1 MNTAQGGN
9 AVDIYDQA
17 TEREERDRE
26 IAIKLAATLRP
37 SLPYLGVCHNCG
49 APTAPSIRFCDAD
62 CLQDYEKRER
72 AKRMA

>member
-1 MNTAQGGN
+1 M
-9 AVDIYDQA
+9 DIFDQA

-26 IAIKLAATLRP
+26 IAIALAKASAP
-37 SLPYLGVCHNCG
+37 ALPYLGVCHNCG